1 MGNTPVPTIIS
12 VLQCIAFVWWQ
23 FAILHFKKRWHSSS
37 GDSTGSWT
45 GRCFLHTLKN
55 SSQNG
60 SLQLSPPRS
69 HLLIHNP
76 WTQIHAI
83 SPCHLRNSNRTVFSK
98 DRNIFNSYL
107 NTFFRLTFKVY
118 PHFTYTHYTWSCWRI
133 HKAADRPTFGPTFN
147 ILWSDC
153 LRSYTFTH
161 EFLAYKV
168 SMNQKGKNEINIFLH
183 DLLQVTDR
191 S

>member
-1 MGNTPVPTIIS
+1 MHCLCLMAICNS
-12 VLQCIAFVWWQ
+12 ALQETLAQQQWWQ
-23 FAILHFKKRWHSSS
+23 HGFVNRSMLPPHAEEQLTK
-37 GDSTGSWT
+37 
-45 GRCFLHTLKN
+45 
-55 SSQNG
+55 G

-83 SPCHLRNSNRTVFSK
+83 SPCHLRNSNKTMFSK

-107 NTFFRLTFKVY
+107 NTFFRLTLKVY
-118 PHFTYTHYTWSCWRI
+118 PHFTYTTHDRAWPI
-133 HKAADRPTFGPTFN
+133 HKAADRSTFWPIFN
-147 ILWSDC
+147 IFWADC

-168 SMNQKGKNEINIFLH
+168 STNQKGKNEINIFLH